1 MSAEPTIAAHHALVI
16 LDAAAHFGVSREEL
30 LRAAQISAAS
40 LSGPDARIPLSAQAR
55 LWSEAVRLTGDESLG
70 VRIGGSLSPGR
81 LGILEPIILG
91 SATVADALERFIRL
105 ERLSAD
111 GVVTTLR
118 FTERDAIVS
127 HGPRTPGNICS
138 PHGIEVTFA
147 AVLSIARSSTSQA
160 FVPRAVRLKRAA
172 PRDLTEHER
181 VFCVTPQFGAL
192 DDALILDRASL
203 ATPFRTADPALVSV
217 LERVAEYRIALLPP
231 LIEDQ
236 LTARVCAWLRQVLGN
251 GVPSMREAAVALA
264 VSTRTMQRR
273 LRREETTFAALVD
286 QVRRDIALTHARD
299 HRAPIEVVALLAG
312 FSEKRAFYRAFR
324 RWTGVTPA
332 TYRHGGSS
340 VQNV

>member
-1 MSAEPTIAAHHALVI
+1 MSAEPTIAARHALVI
-16 LDAAAHFGVSREEL
+16 LDAAAHFGVSREQL

-40 LSGPDARIPLSAQAR
+40 LSGADARIPLSAQAR

-147 AVLSIARSSTSQA
+147 AVLSIARSSTGQA
-160 FVPRAVRLKRAA
+160 FVPRAVRLKRSA
-172 PRDLTEHER
+172 PRDLTEYER
-181 VFCVTPQFGAL
+181 VFCVAPQFGAP

-203 ATPFRTADPALVSV
+203 AMPLPNSRSCTRLRPRTRRRVSHCPAAPADRRPV
-217 LERVAEYRIALLPP
+217 
-231 LIEDQ
+231 DH
-236 LTARVCAWLRQVLGN
+236 ARLCMAQ
-251 GVPSMREAAVALA
+251 A
-264 VSTRTMQRR
+264 STRQRCAVNAR
-273 LRREETTFAALVD
+273 SCRCVGGQHENHAASAAPRGND
-286 QVRRDIALTHARD
+286 VRD
-299 HRAPIEVVALLAG
+299 AG
-312 FSEKRAFYRAFR
+312 
-324 RWTGVTPA
+324 
-332 TYRHGGSS
+332 
-340 VQNV
+340 